1 MGGEIAMSPR
11 LGGGSLFSFR
21 LSLPVTGPP
30 RAEALPD
37 VAGRSV
43 LVVAPDGAEP
53 GVLAAE
59 LQRGGA
65 ETRLARTAYEASALA
80 GAAAAAGQPYDAMLI
95 DARLLGD
102 SAGALAQIRE
112 AAGSR
117 LPAAVLIEP
126 GRRGSVVALRDAGFD
141 AYLVRPVRHASLI
154 RIVADIAIGNGAF
167 RIDPGDVKPRRAP
180 APRRPGGGLR
190 VLIAEDNEINALL
203 ARAVLEGLGH
213 TVEEVRDGA
222 AAVAAANGN
231 PGRYDLILMDLHMP
245 GMDGLAAVAAIRAR
259 ERDAVTPPAKILAVT
274 ADVLAETRA
283 AALAAGVDQVLEKP
297 MTPDALRRALAV
309 LAEAA

>member
-1 MGGEIAMSPR
+1 
-11 LGGGSLFSFR
+11 
-21 LSLPVTGPP
+21 
-30 RAEALPD
+30 
-37 VAGRSV
+37 
-43 LVVAPDGAEP
+43 
-53 GVLAAE
+53 
-59 LQRGGA
+59 
-65 ETRLARTAYEASALA
+65 
-80 GAAAAAGQPYDAMLI
+80 
-95 DARLLGD
+95 
-102 SAGALAQIRE
+102 
-112 AAGSR
+112 
-117 LPAAVLIEP
+117 
-126 GRRGSVVALRDAGFD
+126 
-141 AYLVRPVRHASLI
+141 
-154 RIVADIAIGNGAF
+154 
-167 RIDPGDVKPRRAP
+167 
-180 APRRPGGGLR
+180 

>member
-1 MGGEIAMSPR
+1 
-11 LGGGSLFSFR
+11 
-21 LSLPVTGPP
+21 
-30 RAEALPD
+30 
-37 VAGRSV
+37 
-43 LVVAPDGAEP
+43 
-53 GVLAAE
+53 
-59 LQRGGA
+59 
-65 ETRLARTAYEASALA
+65 
-80 GAAAAAGQPYDAMLI
+80 
-95 DARLLGD
+95 
-102 SAGALAQIRE
+102 
-112 AAGSR
+112 
-117 LPAAVLIEP
+117 
-126 GRRGSVVALRDAGFD
+126 
-141 AYLVRPVRHASLI
+141 
-154 RIVADIAIGNGAF
+154 
-167 RIDPGDVKPRRAP
+167 
-180 APRRPGGGLR
+180 

-222 AAVAAANGN
+222 AAVAAAKGN

-259 ERDAVTPPAKILAVT
+259 ERDAATPPAKILAVT